1 MDAIKSSKIIV
12 GKEIKSGFVYF
23 ENGIIK
29 SVSGEE
35 MPCDNVFDFGDRYVS
50 AGFIDSHTHGAAGY
64 DYTSCDEDGVAKAVN
79 WHLTHGTTSVLPTT
93 LASSAERTEKAIET
107 VFSAKKSGKAK
118 ADILGVHIEGP
129 YFAKKQ
135 AGAQN
140 PEFLTPPVKKDYE
153 RLVKKFGT
161 FIKKWSYAPELD
173 ENAEFCGYLVKN
185 GITPSAGHTDAVF
198 DDMKTAYGKGLRNV
212 THLYSATSTITREK
226 GFRRLGVIESAYYF
240 DDMFAELIADGRH
253 VPTELIELTFKLKG
267 ADKVLLV
274 TDSLSV
280 AGSGE
285 TSGKLNGVPFIV
297 ELGVARLA
305 DRTAFAGSISSMDIL
320 LREVLKA
327 GVPLIGAVLSAT
339 DTPARS
345 LGVKKGRIESGYPAD
360 FAVFDDNINVNA
372 VFVGGNKIDK

>member
-1 MDAIKSSKIIV
+1 MDAIKSNKIIV
-12 GKEIKSGFVYF
+12 GNAIKSGFVYF
-23 ENGIIK
+23 ENGVIK
-29 SVSGEE
+29 DVTDKEL
-35 MPCDNVFDFGDRYVS
+35 PCRNVYDFGNNYVS
-50 AGFIDSHTHGAAGY
+50 AGFIDSHTHGAAGC
-64 DYTSCDEDGVAKAVN
+64 DYTVCDADGVAKAVN
-79 WHLTHGTTSVLPTT
+79 WHLSHGTTSVLPTT
-93 LASSAERTEKAIET
+93 LSSGVGRTEKAVENILA
-107 VFSAKKSGKAK
+107 AKKSGKAK

-129 YFAKKQ
+129 YFAPKQ

-153 RLVKKFGT
+153 YLVKKFGT

-173 ENAEFCGYLVKN
+173 KDAEFCDYLVKH

-198 DDMKTAYGKGLRNV
+198 DDMKTAYNKGLRNV
-212 THLYSATSTITREK
+212 THLYSATSTITRDK

-253 VPTELIELTFKLKG
+253 VPTELIKLTFKLKG

-274 TDSLSV
+274 TDSLAV

-285 TSGKLNGVPFIV
+285 TSGFLNGVPFIV

-305 DRTAFAGSISSMDIL
+305 DRSAFAGSVSSMDIL

-327 GVPLIGAVLSAT
+327 GVSLTDAVKSAT
-339 DTPARS
+339 ETPAKS
-345 LGVKKGRIESGYPAD
+345 LGVKKGKIEKDYPAD
-360 FAVFDDNINVNA
+360 FAVFDDGINVNA
-372 VFVGGNKIDK
+372 VFVGGEKI